1 MVKSSPLKCKFF
13 WFSSARVKIRQIPHA
28 NFETA
33 SQFLFEFCI
42 IFIVM
47 THYWP
52 VNFKLIH
59 FLLWIKG
66 SHESPNFET
75 FEFSGEN
82 LPNSSCDFWKR
93 NSAFLQMLHQSLV
106 PSNITPSSNIV
117 YLVKGSPLKGIS
129 LRFLSVWVKLRLNF
143 SCQFWTG
150 RYIPL
155 QILHHSPVS
164 WKITYLHF
172 SNSKILYISSSVK
185 LLNCSRR
192 GATIYYIVSARHH
205 QLKAD

>member
-1 MVKSSPLKCKFF
+1 MKVPILRLLSSL
-13 WFSSARVKIRQIPHA
+13 VKICQIPLA
-28 NFETA
+28 
-33 SQFLFEFCI
+33 
-42 IFIVM
+42 IFGSAIQLS
-47 THYWP
+47 
-52 VNFKLIH
+52 FK
-59 FLLWIKG
+59 
-66 SHESPNFET
+66 
-75 FEFSGEN
+75 
-82 LPNSSCDFWKR
+82 
-93 NSAFLQMLHQSLV
+93 V